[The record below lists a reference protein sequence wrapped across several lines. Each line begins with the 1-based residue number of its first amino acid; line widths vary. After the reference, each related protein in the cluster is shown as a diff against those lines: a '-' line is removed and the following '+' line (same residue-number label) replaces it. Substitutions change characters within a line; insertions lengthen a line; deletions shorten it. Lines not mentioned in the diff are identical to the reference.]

1 MRSNSIFYKE
11 IDSPVVKRNNVVA
24 RPPSNGS
31 SSSNSNSDS
40 SSPKTK
46 KKGFLRSLFS
56 SSSNNHQQNDKG
68 LCSTLHRI
76 WIEYYEVCLRK
87 DDVDHFNPGYWILDT
102 NIDFYYEILVR
113 QVLLKQSPENRG
125 QIYLLRPAMVFFL
138 AQAPDP
144 ADIVSALPPAMFN
157 AKFIFLPINDTNE
170 CGIESGSHWS
180 LLVISV
186 EKGLGWYYDSMS
198 NGNTNDCNLALKN
211 LGILFNRE
219 FRIRHMKTPQQINH
233 CDCGLHVCEN
243 TRILMYRL
251 LQKPYIPRVDMSI
264 ENTRVDSHRIR
275 KNMMQIITGLIT
287 EYGSKI
293 PNSPDFVPDPEK
305 DSRIFSRIFDT
316 VLYDDDF
323 SQNLLSPPSTEVP
336 NHKPRS
342 ANGVPVNNHLFDTTT
357 PMVERAETLPHAN
370 HSIEIH

>member
-11 IDSPVVKRNNVVA
+11 IDSPVVKKTGVE

-31 SSSNSNSDS
+31 SSSGSDNSH
-40 SSPKTK
+40 KKK

-56 SSSNNHQQNDKG
+56 SSSSNDGKNN
-68 LCSTLHRI
+68 CSSLHRI

-113 QVLLKQSPENRG
+113 QVLQKQPPENQG

-144 ADIVSALPPAMFN
+144 TDIVSALPPAMFN
-157 AKFIFLPINDTNE
+157 ASFIFLPINDTNE

-180 LLVISV
+180 LLVVSV

-198 NGNTNDCNLALKN
+198 NGNTNDCNLAIKN
-211 LGILFNRE
+211 LSILFKKD
-219 FRIRHMKTPQQINH
+219 FRIRHMKTPQQIND

-264 ENTRVDSHRIR
+264 ENTKVDSHRIR

-287 EYGSKI
+287 EYGSKV
-293 PNSPDFVPDPEK
+293 PNSPDFVPDLEK
-305 DSRIFSRIFDT
+305 DSRIFARIFDT
-316 VLYDDDF
+316 VLYEDNF
-323 SQNLLSPPSTEVP
+323 SEDHKKPTLSSSTVSMSK
-336 NHKPRS
+336 KPKS
-342 ANGVPVNNHLFDTTT
+342 TTSVPVNRHLLETSS
-357 PMVERAETLPHAN
+357 PMIGRTESLPHAN
-370 HSIEIH
+370 QSIEIH